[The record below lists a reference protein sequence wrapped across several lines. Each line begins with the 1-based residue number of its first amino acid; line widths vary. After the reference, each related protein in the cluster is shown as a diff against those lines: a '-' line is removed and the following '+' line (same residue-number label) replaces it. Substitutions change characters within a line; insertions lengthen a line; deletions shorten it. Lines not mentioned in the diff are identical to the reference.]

1 VLEYWWAIALVV
13 VVVFV
18 ILVRAGRAERD
29 RADAHRP
36 ATRPGRPAPSA
47 ARAPA
52 APSSYDPLIRSAG
65 LRDAVADAGWSRPT
79 PGHGQVLTALAE
91 GADVVLIQPEG
102 AERTAAYLIAA
113 LDRATS
119 GDGLE
124 GLVLCHDRRHAARVA
139 EQARALA
146 EADDVWVG
154 EVHED
159 GDEDTQIRD
168 LRAGFDLLIA
178 TPGRLNRHLQ
188 NGVPDLRD
196 VRLVVVEDAARVL
209 DRADLTRRLDR
220 VLDALPERVQ
230 LVLVAATASDGL
242 RDRASD
248 LAPSARWIE
257 ANGGEAVP
265 AGGAEPA
272 ARPDSPADGDRV
284 SGVVKWFNDSK
295 GYGFLLPDG
304 GEDDVFVHYSAI
316 VGEGFRSLEEG
327 GRVRF
332 AIVDTQKGPEAA
344 DVEPI

>member
-1 VLEYWWAIALVV
+1 MPQYWWAIALVV

-18 ILVRAGRAERD
+18 IFVRAGRAERA
-29 RADAHRP
+29 RAEAHRP
-36 ATRPGRPAPSA
+36 GTRPGRPPP
-47 ARAPA
+47 APA
-52 APSSYDPLIRSAG
+52 RGAAPPSSYDPLVRSAG
-65 LRDAVADAGWSRPT
+65 LRDALADAGWSRPT
-79 PGHGQVLTALAE
+79 PCHGRVLSALAD
-91 GADVVLIQPEG
+91 GADVVLIQPDG
-102 AERTAAYLIAA
+102 SERTAAYLIAA

-124 GLVLCHDRRHAARVA
+124 ALVLCHDRRHAASVA

-146 EADDVWVG
+146 EADDIWVG

-168 LRAGFDLLIA
+168 LRAGFDLVVA
-178 TPGRLNRHLQ
+178 TPGRLNRHLR

-196 VRLVVVEDAARVL
+196 VRLAVVEDAARIL

-220 VLDALPERVQ
+220 VLDALPDRVQ
-230 LVLVAATASDGL
+230 LVLVASTASDAL
-242 RDRASD
+242 RDRARD
-248 LAPSARWIE
+248 LVPSARWIE
-257 ANGGEAVP
+257 ADDGEASG

-272 ARPDSPADGDRV
+272 ERSGSAVDGDRV

-304 GEDDVFVHYSAI
+304 GDDDVFVHYSAI

-332 AIVDTQKGPEAA
+332 AIVETQKGPEAA